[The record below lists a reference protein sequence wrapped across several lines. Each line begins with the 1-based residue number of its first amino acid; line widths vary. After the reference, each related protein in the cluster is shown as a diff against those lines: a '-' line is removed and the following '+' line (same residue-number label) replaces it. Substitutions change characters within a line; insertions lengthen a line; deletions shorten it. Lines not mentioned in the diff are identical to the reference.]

1 MAPIQELGS
10 DTIWFYPDF
19 LLWANQNEVWAI
31 DPKGKHLLESAVTHK
46 LLDLGSLK
54 NIAPSIRVGF
64 VLEGSYTVDQQ
75 GVFSRSGREGF
86 TLVRKPGTKP
96 KALHFRSLTA
106 LVKELL

>member
-96 KALHFRSLTA
+96 KAVHFR
-106 LVKELL
+106 